1 MCVCVFMRVPA
12 CVCPCVNACV
22 CLRVSACVCCR
33 YKLFGDTVNMASRME
48 STSLPGHIQLSE
60 SCYLSL
66 CVSSKRG
73 YDTKP
78 RGGITVKGKGDNIQ
92 TFWLIGIADV
102 VPLVDPRGKKV
113 CECVCACVCATRCG
127 MVCCWS

>member
-1 MCVCVFMRVPA
+1 M
-12 CVCPCVNACV
+12 
-22 CLRVSACVCCR
+22 SAIWYRR

-60 SCYLSL
+60 TCYLSL

-73 YDTKP
+73 YETKP

-92 TFWLIGIADV
+92 TFWLIGLAEVDAMGTCTFSRFR
-102 VPLVDPRGKKV
+102 PLNLSLSRGLNPLLCV
-113 CECVCACVCATRCG
+113 RSLDRFHGPEDASNGECSRCR
-127 MVCCWS
+127 C